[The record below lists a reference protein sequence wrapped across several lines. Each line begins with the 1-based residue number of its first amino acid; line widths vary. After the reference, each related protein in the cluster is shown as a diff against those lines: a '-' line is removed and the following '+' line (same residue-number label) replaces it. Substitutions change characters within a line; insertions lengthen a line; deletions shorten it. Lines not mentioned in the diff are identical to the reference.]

1 MNTAPKFYLK
11 SWVLIVAL
19 ALLSASTTT
28 GQERGQ
34 GVRVRVGASGAGQ
47 EIDLYGASYALV
59 IGVSH
64 YTNGWRDLSG
74 VRDDLPAVKAALEKH
89 GFKVTTVIDP
99 TRRQFDDV
107 VRQFINDYGQGGKNR
122 LLIYFAGHGHTLTTQ
137 DGLRELGYIVPSDA
151 PVPKGNDTG
160 AFKRF
165 AVSMNEVQ
173 NYAEQIEAVHA
184 LFVFDSCFA
193 GTIFKSR
200 SGGVPEAIT
209 DKIVKPVR
217 EFITAGNEKQ
227 AVPDYSYFRRAF
239 VAALDGEADDN
250 HDGFITGVELGGYL
264 HREVTNYT
272 KRAQTPQ
279 YGKINNPD
287 LNEGDL
293 VFVAPKRETVALV
306 SPCATEEEAWK
317 LAQDSR
323 SVAAVRAFLGEYSNC
338 RYAANARILLA
349 SLETPAPVE
358 PAKPPARYARVS
370 GNKPLVTMSFET
382 ARVDA
387 KERVTRLPGQ
397 TANGYI
403 EQLPEGL
410 SLEMVEIEGGSFLMG
425 TSYAEAPDFIR
436 MAKRHYYDLEL
447 VNNGSAKYLTD
458 RTMPQHQVTVGD
470 FYIGKYE
477 VTQVQWFAVMGT
489 NPSKFKGDNLPVEN
503 VSWDDAKEFCRRL
516 NVKLG
521 LNDAEGYRLPS
532 EAEWEY
538 AARAGSKTKFA
549 FGDKIITKIVNHT
562 SGVFIHRTWKTT
574 VAVGSLGVANA
585 WGLFDMHGN
594 VREWCEDDWHRSY
607 NGAPA
612 DGTAWVDISNRAQ
625 ERVIRGGSWNAPT
638 VDCLSAF
645 RGLHEP
651 NHRWYDLGFRL
662 VRTASRR

>member
-11 SWVLIVAL
+11 SWVLIVTL
-19 ALLSASTTT
+19 ALLSAPATT

-34 GVRVRVGASGAGQ
+34 GIRVRVGASGSGQ
-47 EIDLYGASYALV
+47 EVELYGASYALV

-64 YTNGWRDLSG
+64 YTNGWHDLPG
-74 VRDDLPAVKAALEKH
+74 VRDDAPAVKAALENH

-99 TRRQFDDV
+99 TRRQFDDAV
-107 VRQFINDYGQGGKNR
+107 GRFIGAYGQGGKNR

-137 DGLRELGYIVPSDA
+137 DGRRELGYIVPADA

-193 GTIFKSR
+193 GTIFKLR
-200 SGGVPEAIT
+200 SGGAPEAIT

-227 AVPDYSYFRRAF
+227 AAPDYSYFRRAF

-250 HDGFITGVELGGYL
+250 HDGFITGAELGEYL

-293 VFVAPKRETVALV
+293 VFIAPKRETVTLV
-306 SPCATEEEAWK
+306 NPCATEEEGWK

-323 SVAAVRAFLGEYSNC
+323 SVAAVRAFLGKYPNC

-358 PAKPPARYARVS
+358 PSSKVEPSTPPSRPNPLAPVIALPRGVDPSRLSVYDFTTASVDSMGNVRKSAGAPTQRYAEDLGNGIRLEMTAVRGGTFMMGSAS
-370 GNKPLVTMSFET
+370 GNG
-382 ARVDA
+382 A
-387 KERVTRLPGQ
+387 
-397 TANGYI
+397 
-403 EQLPEGL
+403 
-410 SLEMVEIEGGSFLMG
+410 EI
-425 TSYAEAPDFIR
+425 P
-436 MAKRHYYDLEL
+436 
-447 VNNGSAKYLTD
+447 
-458 RTMPQHQVTVGD
+458 PHQVTVGD
-470 FYIGKYE
+470 FWVGKYE
-477 VTQVQWFAVMGT
+477 VTQAQWFMVMGT
-489 NPSKFKGDNLPVEN
+489 NPSSFKGNDLPVEN
-503 VSWDDAKEFCRRL
+503 VTWEDAKEFCRRF
-516 NVKLG
+516 NAKLG
-521 LNDAEGYRLPS
+521 LSEEEGYRLPS

-538 AARAGSKTKFA
+538 AARAGSSSEFT
-549 FGDKIITKIVNHT
+549 FGQTISPEIVNYN
-562 SGVFIHRTWKTT
+562 GNIPYGPARKGIFRNKTVT
-574 VAVGSLGVANA
+574 VGSLGVANA
-585 WGLFDMHGN
+585 WGLFDMPGN
-594 VREWCEDDWHRSY
+594 VWEWCEDDWHDNYKRS
-607 NGAPA
+607 PA
-612 DGTAWVDISNRAQ
+612 DGTAWVDISNRAPY
-625 ERVIRGGSWNAPT
+625 RVNRGGGWDSNAL
-638 VDCLSAF
+638 DCRSALRF
-645 RGLHEP
+645 YVLPDNRNG
-651 NHRWYDLGFRL
+651 NLGFRL
-662 VRTASRR
+662 SRTASGR